1 MTDLTEKMAEAYWNA
16 YRDGYYA
23 AGGKLDYPLWAGSND
38 PVRNETY
45 RCMRFA
51 AEVLIL
57 GLIEALNDPANTD
70 FGETIKRLLP
80 GEPMSRQDAD
90 ALMSEANKPLLD
102 VMRDANT

>member
-23 AGGKLDYPLWAGSND
+23 AGGKLDYPLWVGSND

-51 AEVLIL
+51 AEVI
-57 GLIEALNDPANTD
+57 IQRIDQSSEAYRFLREQFPS
-70 FGETIKRLLP
+70 
-80 GEPMSRQDAD
+80 EPMSRQDAD
-90 ALMSEANKPLLD
+90 ALMSEAHKPLLD
-102 VMRDANT
+102 IMRDANT